1 MTTQGIVRI
10 CQAHMIHRGITLNF
24 EQSGSQLEAVEIGHS
39 GRSPRV
45 AALHRAL
52 FTLGVVISTYQVR
65 TSPQGYVERVVLSRR
80 DGGAI
85 EGKLLE
91 ATRAAI
97 LPIVLQEEAL
107 EEQRQDSAA

>member
-1 MTTQGIVRI
+1 MYR
-10 CQAHMIHRGITLNF
+10 RGITLNF
-24 EQSGSQLEAVEIGHS
+24 EQNGSQLEAVEIGHN

-52 FTLGVVISTYQVR
+52 FTLGIVISTYQVR
-65 TSPQGYVERVVLSRR
+65 TSPQGYVERVVLSRA

-97 LPIVLQEEAL
+97 LPIVLQGDVF
-107 EEQRQDSAA
+107 EEQPKETAA